1 MLFLIYTATALQNAR
16 IGKVRRNTLT
26 YGLDSFHSLVLG
38 NRGVSIIFSF
48 SYSVF
53 HVCWQNSFPLKVRG
67 IHLINEPL
75 LFHPVFALIKPFLTE
90 KIKQRVSAHKYFFL
104 PQNPYMTIC
113 STSLRLCYSSVLKS
127 INHFCLLMPYRP
139 PECNCKTF
147 AVNNNMRVA
156 SDVVITTL
164 KIKNTV
170 TQRG

>member
-1 MLFLIYTATALQNAR
+1 MLFLIYTATTLQNAG
-16 IGKVRRNTLT
+16 IGKVKRNTLT
-26 YGLDSFHSLVLG
+26 YGLDSFHRLVHS

-48 SYSVF
+48 SDSVF
-53 HVCWQNSFPLKVRG
+53 HVCWQDSFPLKVRG

-75 LFHPVFALIKPFLTE
+75 FFHPVFALIKPFLTE

-113 STSLRLCYSSVLKS
+113 SSSCRLCYSWVLES
-127 INHFCLLMPYRP
+127 INHFCLLVPYGC
-139 PECNCKTF
+139 PESNCKAF
-147 AVNNNMRVA
+147 AVIYNMRVTSGA
-156 SDVVITTL
+156 VTTAL